1 MCETIK
7 IYQNTDK
14 DFHRNISE
22 SFYEGME
29 NEIQSKF
36 QTEFHS
42 YLIGVY
48 SFKTLILKVKTQIE
62 RENIQT
68 NKINPQTKSLMDK
81 IDYLLEYKYII
92 NK

>member
-14 DFHRNISE
+14 DLHRNISE
-22 SFYEGME
+22 SFYEGIE
-29 NEIQSKF
+29 REIQDKF

-48 SFKTLILKVKTQIE
+48 SFKTLLLKIKTQIE
-62 RENIQT
+62 RENVQT
-68 NKINPQTKSLMDK
+68 NRVNPQTKSLMDK
-81 IDYLLEYKYII
+81 IEYLLKYKYITS
-92 NK
+92 K